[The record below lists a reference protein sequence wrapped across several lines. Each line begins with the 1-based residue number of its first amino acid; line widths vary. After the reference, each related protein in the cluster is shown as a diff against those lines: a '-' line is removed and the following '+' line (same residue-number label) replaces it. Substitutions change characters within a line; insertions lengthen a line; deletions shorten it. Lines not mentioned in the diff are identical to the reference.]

1 MTLIVM
7 VFAPWACGVIGC
19 SSFAAASA
27 DQLAARATA
36 QQYLDAVA
44 QQDWAQVYELS
55 DSATQSAQPL
65 EAQREVFLAHPDLFT
80 FEAAHFE
87 GHTYFANMTGED
99 RMSLTGTLTGGTT
112 ARRTFRIELA
122 QQLDTTWRVR
132 SFNVNMQLV
141 APTP

>member
-1 MTLIVM
+1 M
-7 VFAPWACGVIGC
+7 AC
-19 SSFAAASA
+19 SSFGAASA

-36 QQYLDAVA
+36 QQYLDAVS

-55 DSATQSAQPL
+55 DSASQAAQPL
-65 EAQREVFLAHPDLFT
+65 EAQREVFLAHPDMFT
-80 FEAAHFE
+80 FEAASFE
-87 GHTYFANMTGED
+87 GHTYFASMTGAD
-99 RMSLTGTLTGGTT
+99 RMTLTGNLTGGNP
-112 ARRTFRIELA
+112 ARRTFRIELE